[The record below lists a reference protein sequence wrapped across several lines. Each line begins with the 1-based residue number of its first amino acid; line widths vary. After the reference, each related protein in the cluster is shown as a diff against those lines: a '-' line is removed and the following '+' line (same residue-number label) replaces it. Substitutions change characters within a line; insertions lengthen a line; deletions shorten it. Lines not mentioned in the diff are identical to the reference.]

1 MSDIQDVAG
10 DALERL
16 EWMDSKKPET
26 PQTKAHAVTR
36 RTALTAGA
44 GALAG
49 LTLGNPVSAF
59 ASTARLASAA
69 SIFGTTKTYKFT
81 LVNHVTT
88 NPFFTPTQYGASD
101 ACSLLGCSYQ
111 WTGSASSSV
120 PQMVSAF
127 NTAIAAG
134 VDGIG
139 CALIDP
145 VAFTA
150 PTKSALAKGIPV
162 VSYNADEPNGRLA
175 YIGQDLFVSGQQ
187 EGAHIRKLVPSG
199 NVALFIATP
208 GSANIQP
215 RIDGAKSVLKGT
227 STKYTVVA
235 TGAAV
240 PQELT
245 TIEAF
250 WTGHKTYKG
259 LFAVDA
265 GSTQSC
271 FQTIQKYGLKG
282 KVSCGGYDL
291 TPITEKLLAA
301 GYGQFTI
308 DQQPYL
314 QGFLPILELFLYKAS
329 GGLSG
334 IADVDTGLKFL
345 TATTVV
351 PYSSTVSR
359 FEGTGSAPGVK
370 KG

>member
-10 DALERL
+10 EALERL
-16 EWMDSKKPET
+16 EWMDSKRPET
-26 PQTKAHAVTR
+26 PHTKARAVTR

-59 ASTARLASAA
+59 AATARLASAG
-69 SIFGTTKTYKFT
+69 SIFGTSKKYKFT

-101 ACSLLGCSYQ
+101 ACSLLGCSYN

-134 VDGIG
+134 VNGIG
-139 CALIDP
+139 CAMIDP
-145 VAFTA
+145 NAFTG
-150 PTKSALAKGIPV
+150 PTKNALAKGIPV

-187 EGAHIRKLVPSG
+187 MGQHIRALVPSG
-199 NVALFIATP
+199 TVALFIATP

-215 RIDGAKSVLKGT
+215 RIDGAKSVLSGT
-227 STKYTVVA
+227 STKFTVTA

-250 WTGHKTYKG
+250 YPGHKTYKG
-259 LFAVDA
+259 IFAVDG

-271 FQTIQKYGLKG
+271 FQTIKKYGLKG
-282 KVSCGGYDL
+282 KVMCGGYDL
-291 TPITEKLLAA
+291 TPITQELLAA

-314 QGFLPILELFLYKAS
+314 QGFLPILELFLYNAS
-329 GGLSG
+329 NGLSG

-345 TATTVV
+345 TSKTVV
-351 PYSSTVSR
+351 PYNNTKSR
-359 FEGTGSAPGVK
+359 YEGTSSAPGVK
-370 KG
+370 